1 MQTLDQLLADRP
13 IFSVETGQCVADVVH
28 TMAALNVGAI
38 LVLEGGELRG
48 LFSERDLMVRVV
60 LTGRDVASTAIDDVM
75 TRELATATPADTTEG
90 AMSKMERVGCRHL
103 PVVDGSRVVGM
114 VSMRDLMSLH
124 LDEKTSELEH
134 MRSYIQSAC

>member
-13 IFSVETGQCVADVVH
+13 IFSVETGQCVANVVN
-28 TMAALNVGAI
+28 TMAAFNVGAI

-60 LTGRDVASTAIDDVM
+60 LTGRDVASTAIEEVM
-75 TRELATATPADTTEG
+75 TRELATAGPADTTEA